1 MKFQVGDI
9 VKYIDDGQYP
19 AINNMRGRVVGIDE
33 LFGPKYI
40 RVEFDVN
47 SKITIE
53 LGIHKKH
60 LKRIKKAIQD
70 RQKMWYE

>member
-1 MKFQVGDI
+1 
-9 VKYIDDGQYP
+9 
-19 AINNMRGRVVGIDE
+19 MRGRVVGIDE

-70 RQKMWYE
+70 R